1 MSQSKTIM
9 LAQGSTGPGPA
20 HSLQLDFPN
29 RGYVLSV
36 GGVNAPVT
44 ASVAIEVSTDGVTW
58 AQRLLFSL
66 SGTSTTSVPV
76 VHSDVDLNSP
86 FPLVRANLLSITGGG
101 FVTVSVTASDASAG
115 NTDFR
120 RTSDG
125 AQTWVGVGD
134 DHAIVQGLGSGED
147 QSHGWQATVS
157 AASRGQH
164 VMPINT
170 ATAGT
175 FLPNS
180 NVGLGTTGGAVG
192 DYLKSLRLNI
202 TSATNA
208 AVYLSQA
215 NQVNVVA
222 GTSGTDPT
230 AATSV
235 TLVSAIFNAAANKY
249 AGYILSITYTPTG
262 GAAGTVVKKK
272 IVSHVA
278 FSSATSLTFTVT
290 DNLPAGATITAWA
303 LEPIATSYEVVP
315 FNQPVGILVL
325 PIDERSTL
333 GGWQLSI
340 GTGVEA
346 HATGWFS

>member
-1 MSQSKTIM
+1 MAFDKTQPYATVNTNAGNIYYMQNGVLYNAFDLSMAESQSAPVSDSRSGM
-9 LAQGSTGPGPA
+9 LPP
-20 HSLQLDFPN
+20 LVN
-29 RGYVLSV
+29 
-36 GGVNAPVT
+36 GGVPMYMAALICGESQETN
-44 ASVAIEVSTDGVTW
+44 SIGVI
-58 AQRLLFSL
+58 
-66 SGTSTTSVPV
+66 
-76 VHSDVDLNSP
+76 N
-86 FPLVRANLLSITGGG
+86 
-101 FVTVSVTASDASAG
+101 
-115 NTDFR
+115 
-120 RTSDG
+120 
-125 AQTWVGVGD
+125 
-134 DHAIVQGLGSGED
+134 
-147 QSHGWQATVS
+147 

-164 VMPINT
+164 VMPLNT
-170 ATAGT
+170 VAAGAM
-175 FLPNS
+175 PNG
-180 NVGLGTTGGAVG
+180 NVALGTTGGAVG
-192 DYLKSLRLNI
+192 DHLKSLRLNI

-222 GTSGTDPT
+222 GTTGTDPT

-235 TLVSAIFNAAANKY
+235 TLVSATFSATANKY
-249 AGYILSITYTPTG
+249 AGYILSVTYTPTG

-290 DNLPAGATITAWA
+290 DNMPVGATITAWA

-340 GTGVEA
+340 GSGVEA